1 MPQSPKTMG
10 PKDQQFFMQTTPTIK
25 TESEAAKCS
34 SASNTN
40 NNNTIFNF
48 PAVSPID
55 SNNKSKN
62 LYHEK
67 LSDGGSSA
75 GGLLA
80 NGMQYNTS
88 SIRCHEGNQM
98 DVNVIINDHMNVVN
112 VVANANTNCTNTN
125 VVVARSSP
133 PHLLISNN
141 KTNNNIIH
149 QIHPQSSLKYHLTSS
164 NSNTSSLSSNQSLNV
179 INVCASSIS
188 NNNININNNNSH
200 NNHNNNQNHNNNNIQ
215 MTNNNISNNVINM
228 ITTNDND
235 GNVYLINRDNIHDNN
250 NSIKVEPTTI
260 IYETIYI
267 ENNPQNNEIMAASGL
282 LTNANNNK
290 LMANKNVTL
299 LNDALSA
306 NGATGGIIVLTGS
319 LNDLLLNASACNN
332 NNNINNNNHH
342 HQQHHTNN
350 GHVINQTNTTNQKT
364 ILINNTKC
372 LNDVKNNSQ
381 LQSILLNLNSQSSVP
396 ASAPPMIGGSGGVG
410 VIGSGNGSNQKSI
423 MLSINQN
430 QQVNIY

>member
-1 MPQSPKTMG
+1 MG

-25 TESEAAKCS
+25 SESEAAKCS
-34 SASNTN
+34 SASTT

-67 LSDGGSSA
+67 QNDGGA
-75 GGLLA
+75 LA

-112 VVANANTNCTNTN
+112 VVANANTNSNTN

-164 NSNTSSLSSNQSLNV
+164 NSTTSSLSSNQSLNV
-179 INVCASSIS
+179 INVCASS
-188 NNNININNNNSH
+188 NNNININNN
-200 NNHNNNQNHNNNNIQ
+200 HNNNNTNHNTNE
-215 MTNNNISNNVINM
+215 MTNNISNNVINM

-306 NGATGGIIVLTGS
+306 NGGTGGIIVLTGS

-342 HQQHHTNN
+342 HHHHHTNN

-364 ILINNTKC
+364 ILINNNKC
-372 LNDVKNNSQ
+372 LNDVKNSQ

-410 VIGSGNGSNQKSI
+410 VVGSGNGNNQKSI

-430 QQVNIY
+430 QQVI